1 MPRPRGSRIQIF
13 PVTKP
18 DAHPDQPHPDV
29 TLALRAVSEGDASAS
44 EALLPLVYEELRRLA
59 AARMAQLPPGQT
71 LQPTALVH
79 DAYLKLVGSDQ
90 SWNSRG
96 HFFGAAARA
105 MRNIL
110 VDQARRK
117 GSGKHGGG
125 LKRETLSNVDDD
137 AASDA
142 VDHVVLDAALS
153 RLEAEDPQR
162 AEIVNLRYFAGLSV
176 EETAAALGI
185 GTATVKRHWRY
196 ARAWLRRELEEGG

>member
-1 MPRPRGSRIQIF
+1 M
-13 PVTKP
+13 
-18 DAHPDQPHPDV
+18 
-29 TLALRAVSEGDASAS
+29 TLALQAINKGDASAS

-79 DAYLKLVGSDQ
+79 DAYLKLVGGDDK

-117 GSGKHGGG
+117 GSVKHGGG
-125 LKRETLSNVDDD
+125 LQRETLSNVDDD

-142 VDHVVLDAALS
+142 VDHVALDAALQK
-153 RLEAEDPQR
+153 LEAEDPQR
-162 AEIVNLRYFAGLSV
+162 ADIVNLRYFAGLSV
-176 EETAAALGI
+176 DETAAALGL

-196 ARAWLRRELEEGG
+196 ARAWLRRELEDSI